1 MWPCAKPFSSSFPPS
16 YVRDCCGIGGQF
28 NAELWRDGSV
38 RCAVRLPAFRRSFL
52 DVANLGVHA
61 HVLAP
66 PLFLDFSALEIVA
79 ARGALG
85 RLVELVRPFAQGIA
99 EPWSFR
105 RKLGQTELFPQDF
118 GALHVLSL
126 GKRDRREVFLERGAD
141 QHRG

>member
-1 MWPCAKPFSSSFPPS
+1 MDDAVVIRPCWRDARSSGERADRDRNQECGRAPSRSLHLFPPS
-16 YVRDCCGIGGQF
+16 YVRDCCGIGSEFTAQ
-28 NAELWRDGSV
+28 LWRDGSV
-38 RCAVRLPAFRRSFL
+38 RCAVRLPAFRLSFL

-85 RLVELVRPFAQGIA
+85 RLVELIRPLAQGIA

-105 RKLGQTELFPQDF
+105 
-118 GALHVLSL
+118 
-126 GKRDRREVFLERGAD
+126 
-141 QHRG
+141 